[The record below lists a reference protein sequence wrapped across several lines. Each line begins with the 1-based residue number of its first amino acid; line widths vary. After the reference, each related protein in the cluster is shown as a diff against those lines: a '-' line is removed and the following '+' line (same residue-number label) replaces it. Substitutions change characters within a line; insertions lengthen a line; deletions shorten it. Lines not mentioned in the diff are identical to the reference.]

1 MWYTTLLVFITHP
14 FEEHLLASYKQTGRN
29 KGDQHTMA
37 NKTPNF
43 SVSLE
48 ELLEAGC
55 HFGHQ
60 ARRWNP
66 KMGKFVYTKRD
77 GVHIFD
83 LAQTASQ
90 LELAC
95 SQLYEAG
102 LAKKTVVFVGTKRQA
117 QDIVKAAA
125 IDAGALYT
133 VTRWPA
139 GLVTNWEQVGKS
151 ITKLNQ
157 MKKDREEG
165 KYTKYTKYEQVQL
178 DKDIKKL
185 ERFFGG
191 VATLTKIPDYLVLA
205 DINTDLVA
213 VKEALVKQI
222 PVIAI
227 ADSNTNPEL
236 VETAIPANDDAVGS
250 IKVII
255 EALARAYKEGRSFVE
270 SKEEKK
276 VASSE

>member
-1 MWYTTLLVFITHP
+1 
-14 FEEHLLASYKQTGRN
+14 
-29 KGDQHTMA
+29 MA
-37 NKTPNF
+37 NTAPDF
-43 SVSLE
+43 SISLE

-66 KMGKFVYTKRD
+66 KMAEYVYAKRD

-83 LAQTASQ
+83 LAKTASQ
-90 LELAC
+90 LEMAC
-95 SQLYEAG
+95 AALYEAG
-102 LAKKTVVFVGTKRQA
+102 KEKKTVIFVGTKRQA
-117 QDIVKAAA
+117 QEIVRAAA
-125 IDAGALYT
+125 TDAGALFT

-139 GLVTNWEQVGKS
+139 GLITNWEQVGKS
-151 ITKLNQ
+151 VTRLNQ

-165 KYTKYTKYEQVQL
+165 KFTKYTKYEQVQI

-191 VATLTKIPDYLVLA
+191 VSTLTRTPDYLVVA

-213 VKEALVKQI
+213 VKEALTKNI

-227 ADSNTNPEL
+227 ADSNTDPNL
-236 VETAIPANDDAVGS
+236 VQTAIPANDDAVGS
-250 IKVII
+250 IKVLID
-255 EALARAYKEGRSFVE
+255 ALAKAYKEGRSLNE